1 IPTEDFSPSGGT
13 YFSIHYPLTT
23 IHCTVIP
30 SDERPRSR
38 GTCFSAFFYPLSTNH
53 YPLLYDVPLAENTSP
68 AFLSYSRDDS
78 AFARRLAEDL
88 KKAGASVWLDQ
99 LDIEPGEEW
108 DSAIEEA
115 LVQSPRM
122 LLVLSP
128 SSVKSRNVRNEIAFA
143 LNNQKKLSL
152 SSIRIA
158 RFLCNCSVYCTWI
171 SERTTTRDSKSCSR
185 RY

>member
-1 IPTEDFSPSGGT
+1 M
-13 YFSIHYPLTT
+13 HHWQLTT
-23 IHCTVIP
+23 DYWQLV
-30 SDERPRSR
+30 
-38 GTCFSAFFYPLSTNH
+38 F
-53 YPLLYDVPLAENTSP
+53 YDVPLAEKTST

-143 LNNQKKLSL
+143 LDNQKKKNANSRLPPKKLVTKRVQVILICLFLSK
-152 SSIRIA
+152 
-158 RFLCNCSVYCTWI
+158 C
-171 SERTTTRDSKSCSR
+171 
-185 RY
+185 